1 MMTDFLCLIGAVS
14 VVSAA
19 GVSADSRSFSV
30 LDPCAGR
37 ACSCSFQTCVQT
49 IEATHE
55 PSLQKQRLL
64 QTCKPE
70 RQTMT
75 RDTSDVRRVTASR
88 RKGSVSIPHSL
99 SHAHMPRVAEVS

>member
-1 MMTDFLCLIGAVS
+1 MMTDFLGLLGAVS
-14 VVSAA
+14 VVSTTGA
-19 GVSADSRSFSV
+19 SADCRSCSV
-30 LDPCAGR
+30 MDPCTGR

-75 RDTSDVRRVTASR
+75 RDTSDVRRVAASR
-88 RKGSVSIPHSL
+88 REGAVSSPHSL
-99 SHAHMPRVAEVS
+99 PHAHMPRAAEIS